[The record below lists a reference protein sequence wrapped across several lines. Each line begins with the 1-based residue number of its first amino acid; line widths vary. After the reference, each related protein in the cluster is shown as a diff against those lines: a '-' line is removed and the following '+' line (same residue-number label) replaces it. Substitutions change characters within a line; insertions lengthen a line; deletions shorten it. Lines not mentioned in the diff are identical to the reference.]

1 MRKTYA
7 LRMTQCGL
15 VAMVLAYACTPQKA
29 AATTQI
35 SSITVTGLSIYAGS
49 TSSQGAEVIFSPAMP
64 GIEGCTLPAA
74 NVLWIDFSSATPP
87 DGRSLYAT
95 VLAAYLA
102 GHTLTFGVGGCAL
115 GGQIPVVYRVD
126 VGP

>member
-7 LRMTQCGL
+7 LRMTQYCL
-15 VAMVLAYACTPQKA
+15 AALVLAYAYLPERA
-29 AATTQI
+29 AATTQV
-35 SSITVTGLSIYAGS
+35 SSVTITGLSIYAGS
-49 TSSQGAEVIFSPAMP
+49 TGSQAAEVIFTPAMP
-64 GIEGCTLPAA
+64 GLEGCTYPAG
-74 NVLWIDFSSATPP
+74 NVLWIDFASTTPP